1 MSLENQITALT
12 EAVIELTNALREKTH
27 TTTTTVRVSPPTA
40 GENDVVTDVK
50 VKAPKA
56 PKPAAAS
63 PQPETAAASPASE
76 PKATKSA
83 APGATYDAVKAALI
97 AVNEK
102 HGRQLALDCL
112 ARVGVKNAK
121 ELDPAMYNK
130 ALEVFTEALEN
141 GIV

>member
-27 TTTTTVRVSPPTA
+27 TVTQRVSPPTA

-63 PQPETAAASPASE
+63 PQPETAAASPAFE
-76 PKATKSA
+76 PADTKSPA
-83 APGATYDAVKAALI
+83 HAPATYEAVKAALI

-112 ARVGVKNAK
+112 ARLGVKNAK
-121 ELDPAMYNK
+121 DLTPVQYDKALALFVE
-130 ALEVFTEALEN
+130 ALEV
-141 GIV
+141 GVV